1 MVLCPQCGK
10 DNPDGYEACQ
20 GCGAVLP
27 ESSVREQSLGTSLG
41 FDSQDVEAVVPPEV
55 LLKKFKAI
63 VELRKTPERLRFRRN
78 AIILSVVP
86 SVVVLLML
94 AF

>member
-27 ESSVREQSLGTSLG
+27 ESSVGEQPLGTSLG
-41 FDSQDVEAVVPPEV
+41 FDSQDVEAIVPP
-55 LLKKFKAI
+55 
-63 VELRKTPERLRFRRN
+63 
-78 AIILSVVP
+78 
-86 SVVVLLML
+86 
-94 AF
+94 